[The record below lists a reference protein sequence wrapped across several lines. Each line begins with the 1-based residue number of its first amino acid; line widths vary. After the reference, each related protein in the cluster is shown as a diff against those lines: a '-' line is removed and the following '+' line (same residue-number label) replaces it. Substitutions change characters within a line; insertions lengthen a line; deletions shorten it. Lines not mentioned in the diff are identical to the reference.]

1 MRDSMVF
8 YRSFYEA
15 VKDLPPEDFKGAVCA
30 LMDYGLDEI
39 VPESTGIE
47 KTIYIMAKPQI
58 DKNNK
63 RYENGKCGGRKP
75 SDNQTKPSDNQMVTK
90 CEPNVNVNVNANVND
105 IKKESEKKKAVAFS
119 PPTQQEVAD
128 YVREKGYGNVDV
140 ERFIDYYTA
149 NGWMV
154 GKNKMKDWKAVVRN
168 WVRSEEATKP
178 NNTKGNK
185 FTNFDQRNY
194 DGNELEKKL
203 LSMSV
208 HDNEKIGG
216 KEHE

>member
-1 MRDSMVF
+1 MVF

-30 LMDYGLDEI
+30 LMNYGLDGV
-39 VPESTGIE
+39 VPASTGIE

-75 SDNQTKPSDNQMVTK
+75 SDNRTKPTDNQVLTE

-105 IKKESEKKKAVAFS
+105 IKKESVKKKAGAFS
-119 PPTQQEVAD
+119 PPTKQEVEE
-128 YVREKGYGNVDV
+128 YIKEKGYKNVDI
-140 ERFIDYYTA
+140 ERFIDYYES

-154 GKNKMKDWKAVVRN
+154 GRNKMKDWRATVRN
-168 WVRSEEATKP
+168 WARQGRATNP

-185 FTNFDQRNY
+185 FANFNQREY
-194 DGNELEKKL
+194 DYDELEKQL
-203 LSMSV
+203 LTTSAP
-208 HDNEKIGG
+208 K
-216 KEHE
+216 